1 MKTIGNQ
8 HGNRFGVGALPGMA
22 VREAACALA
31 PAIEIEIVSAR
42 PDERR
47 MRRPAKFR
55 R

>member
-8 HGNRFGVGALPGMA
+8 HGSRFGVGALLGMA
-22 VREAACALA
+22 VREAVCALA
-31 PAIEIEIVSAR
+31 PAIEIVSAR